1 MIKFFRTIRK
11 QLLGEGN
18 AGRYFKYAIGE
29 VLLVVIGILIALQI
43 NNWNLERK
51 NNQLKENYL
60 TRLVN
65 DIAQDTSNINEVI
78 TNLDICQ
85 KAITHFTQAIHTSTE
100 VKDLDS
106 TISKYFELGW
116 IIMDFVVTDNTY
128 KDLSQT
134 GNMNIIK
141 NDTLVDDI
149 IAYYGYVK
157 IVENYH
163 TINKNWITPMDLEVA
178 KVTPA
183 FELDPSTKIL
193 FEHKNRDEAIANIIS
208 HAALME
214 RNAAG
219 HYWINRSLSNN
230 LTALKG
236 VSITLLKALEAERST
251 LKN

>member
-1 MIKFFRTIRK
+1 MIKFFRNIRQ
-11 QLLGEGN
+11 QLLGEGKTS
-18 AGRYFKYAIGE
+18 RYFKYAVGE
-29 VLLVVIGILIALQI
+29 VLLVVVGILIALQI

-60 TRLVN
+60 TRLIN
-65 DIAQDTSNINEVI
+65 DIAQDTLNINDVI
-78 TNLDICQ
+78 SNLDNSQ
-85 KAITHFTQAIHTSTE
+85 KAITHFTQAIHSSNE
-100 VKDLDS
+100 DRELDS

-116 IIMDFVVTDNTY
+116 IINDFVVTDNTY

-141 NDTLVDDI
+141 NDSLVDDI

-178 KVTPA
+178 KATPA
-183 FELDPSTKIL
+183 FEMDPSTKIL
-193 FEHKNRDEAIANIIS
+193 FEHKNRDEAIANIRLQ
-208 HAALME
+208 AALME

-219 HYWINRSLSNN
+219 HFWINQSLSNN

-236 VSITLLKALEAERST
+236 VSIKLLKALEAERST
-251 LKN
+251 LTN